1 MNHTLD
7 YYNKNAQQFSKET
20 ISVDFTKTQDRFLNY
35 LTDKGYIL
43 DFGCGSGRDTKY
55 FLDKGFQVKAV
66 DGSKELCRL
75 AAEYTGIKVGQMLFE
90 DLDEKEKGIH
100 QDLKDI
106 EHDIEV
112 RDYKDS
118 HREISPLKKADD
130 AIELDTTNLTIDEV
144 VAKITEIIQK
154 KQKN

>member
-1 MNHTLD
+1 MLDNPKNKLSITLMCNIAKVSRSGF
-7 YYNKNAQQFSKET
+7 YSFKSQTENKLLRE
-20 ISVDFTKTQDRFLNY
+20 
-35 LTDKGYIL
+35 
-43 DFGCGSGRDTKY
+43 
-55 FLDKGFQVKAV
+55 
-66 DGSKELCRL
+66 
-75 AAEYTGIKVGQMLFE
+75 
-90 DLDEKEKGIH
+90 
-100 QDLKDI
+100 LKDLEDF

>member
-1 MNHTLD
+1 MFLMASVSSR
-7 YYNKNAQQFSKET
+7 AQR
-20 ISVDFTKTQDRFLNY
+20 RFL
-35 LTDKGYIL
+35 
-43 DFGCGSGRDTKY
+43 DF
-55 FLDKGFQVKAV
+55 Q
-66 DGSKELCRL
+66 E
-75 AAEYTGIKVGQMLFE
+75 KV
-90 DLDEKEKGIH
+90 IH

-118 HREISPLKKADD
+118 HREISPLKKAAD

-144 VAKITEIIQK
+144 VAKISEIIQK